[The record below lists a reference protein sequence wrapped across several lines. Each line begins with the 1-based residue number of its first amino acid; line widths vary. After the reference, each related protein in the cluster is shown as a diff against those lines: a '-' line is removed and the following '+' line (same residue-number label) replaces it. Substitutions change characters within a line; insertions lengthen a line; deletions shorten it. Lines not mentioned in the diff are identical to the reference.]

1 MKAKA
6 ASNMAFIFVLVYVPY
21 QVGILVMNNTATV
34 AKIPTINPKS
44 DA

>member
-21 QVGILVMNNTATV
+21 QVGIFGYEQHRH
-34 AKIPTINPKS
+34 S
-44 DA
+44 C